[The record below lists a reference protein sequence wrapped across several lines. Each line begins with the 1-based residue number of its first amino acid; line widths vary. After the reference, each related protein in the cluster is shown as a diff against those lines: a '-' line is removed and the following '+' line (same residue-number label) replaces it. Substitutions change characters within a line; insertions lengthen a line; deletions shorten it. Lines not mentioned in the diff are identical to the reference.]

1 MRLRQIE
8 VFQAVYTNGSI
19 SGAARAL
26 HVSQPSVSK
35 VLRHTETQ
43 LGLKLFDLVKGRLIA
58 TNEAHQLFKDVDDVY
73 RRISSLSQFARNL
86 KSSGYGQLKI
96 GVVPSLGLDL
106 VPKAMSEFNKSGKS
120 IAFEIQ
126 TVEYKEILRGLYE
139 REFDLVICYGPP
151 PRHRL
156 ITKKIGSADLVVF
169 AQKNVFETGRK
180 KVSIRDLGGKSF
192 VGYNSSGTIG
202 EFISGAIEKEHLDVN
217 QFATVGT
224 YFIAAGI
231 VRNCGGVTIVDELTA
246 RAMLDENTIV
256 LELESESQ
264 FDLHVS
270 WLEDRPPSQ
279 IAHAFISSLERILAR
294 QPTNP

>member
-43 LGLKLFDLVKGRLIA
+43 LGLKLFALVKGRLVA

-86 KSSGYGQLKI
+86 KSSGAGQLKI

-106 VPKAMSEFNKSGKS
+106 VPKAIKLFNSRSKN
-120 IAFEIQ
+120 AVFEVQ

-156 ITKKIGSADLVVF
+156 ITKKIGSANLIVF
-169 AQKNVFETGRK
+169 ASKDEFANDQKQAKISDLKGK
-180 KVSIRDLGGKSF
+180 KF
-192 VGYNSSGTIG
+192 VGYNLSGTIG
-202 EFISGAIEKEHLDVN
+202 EFISNAIERENIYVD

-246 RAMLDENTIV
+246 NAMLDENTMA
-256 LELESESQ
+256 LRLTGDTQ
-264 FDLHVS
+264 FDLHAS

-279 IAHAFISSLERILAR
+279 IARVFISCLEEILAGL
-294 QPTNP
+294 

>member
-43 LGLKLFDLVKGRLIA
+43 LGLKLFDLVKGRLVA

-73 RRISSLSQFARNL
+73 RRISSLSQAARNL
-86 KSSGYGQLKI
+86 KSSAIGQLRI
-96 GVVPSLGLDL
+96 GVVPSLGLDF
-106 VPKAMSEFNKSGKS
+106 VPKAIAAFNRNSKSVV
-120 IAFEIQ
+120 FEIQ

-139 REFDLVICYGPP
+139 REYDLVICYGPP

-156 ITKKIGSADLVVF
+156 ITKRIGTTNLVAFATRGIFDDNCKEVQIKDL
-169 AQKNVFETGRK
+169 ANKP
-180 KVSIRDLGGKSF
+180 F

-202 EFISGAIEKEHLDVN
+202 EFVSSAIERERLEIN

-231 VRNCGGVTIVDELTA
+231 VKNCGGVTIIDELTA
-246 RAMLDENTIV
+246 RAMIDENTIAKK
-256 LELESESQ
+256 LALNSQ

-270 WLEDRPPSQ
+270 WLEDRPLSQ
-279 IAHAFISSLERILAR
+279 IAQKFIVSLQEVLAR
-294 QPTNP
+294 

>member
-43 LGLKLFDLVKGRLIA
+43 LGLKLFDLVKGRLVA

-73 RRISSLSQFARNL
+73 RRISSLSQVARNL
-86 KSSGYGQLKI
+86 KSSGIGQLKI

-106 VPKAMSEFNKSGKS
+106 VPKAIKAFNQESKN
-120 IAFEIQ
+120 IVFEVQ

-156 ITKKIGSADLVVF
+156 ITKKIGSANLVVF
-169 AQKNVFETGRK
+169 AAKGIFDANKK
-180 KVSIRDLGGKSF
+180 KVAIRDLAGKPF
-192 VGYNSSGTIG
+192 VGFNSSGTIG
-202 EFISGAIEKEHLDVN
+202 EFISGAIEKEELNVR
-217 QFATVGT
+217 QYATVGT
-224 YFIAAGI
+224 YFIAAAI
-231 VRNCGGVTIVDELTA
+231 VRNCGGVTIVDEIA
-246 RAMLDENTIV
+246 AHAMLDENTVI
-256 LELESESQ
+256 LELEIESQ

-270 WLEDRPPSQ
+270 WLEDRPLSQ
-279 IAHAFISSLERILAR
+279 AARAFISSLEKILEG
-294 QPTNP
+294 